1 MNGYCGD
8 CDKQIEFHKRNIEV
22 IRPDGY
28 EQKQIEIYL
37 VCPWCDE
44 KELITKIDE

>member
-8 CDKQIEFHKRNIEV
+8 CDKQVELVESHIEKEKLNNTV
-22 IRPDGY
+22 Y
-28 EQKQIEIYL
+28 VYL

-44 KELITKIDE
+44 KELITTVDTD